1 MRYSLEASVSER
13 ISSQGAFDVD
23 SSNISTDL
31 LVSGFW
37 SVGTSSKVSSTILRT
52 SSVGSIGVWK
62 AVASHIGLK
71 TVDSWSIVLPAEEF
85 CWSTRRLIEKNR
97 GPSPQR

>member
-1 MRYSLEASVSER
+1 M
-13 ISSQGAFDVD
+13 
-23 SSNISTDL
+23 
-31 LVSGFW
+31 
-37 SVGTSSKVSSTILRT
+37 
-52 SSVGSIGVWK
+52 GSIGVWK